1 MVKVKTFGVFRLD
14 VGVNDLEIEA
24 SSVKELI
31 GKLPG
36 AIKEKNPAAEVDMKA
51 LKGCIIAV
59 NGKQVKSSSKLNDGD
74 SVWLVPAVAG
84 G

>member
-14 VGVNDLEIEA
+14 VGVSDLEIEA
-24 SSVKELI
+24 SSVKELL
-31 GKLPG
+31 GKLPD
-36 AIKEKNPAAEVDMKA
+36 AIREKNPAADVDMKA
-51 LKGCIIAV
+51 LRGCIIAV
-59 NGKQVKSSSKLNDGD
+59 NGKQVKASSKLHNGD

>member
-14 VGVNDLEIEA
+14 VGVSDLEIEA
-24 SSVKELI
+24 SSVKELMS
-31 GKLPG
+31 KLPE
-36 AIKEKNPAAEVDMKA
+36 AIKAKNPDADVDTKA

-59 NGKQVKSSSKLNDGD
+59 NGKQVKASAKLQNGD

>member
-1 MVKVKTFGVFRLD
+1 MVNVKTFGVFRLD
-14 VGVNDLEIEA
+14 TGVSELSVEA
-24 SSVKELI
+24 SSVKELLK
-31 GKLPG
+31 KLPE
-36 AIKEKNPAAEVDMKA
+36 AIVAVKPEAKVDASA

-59 NGKQVKSSSKLNDGD
+59 NGKQVKLSAKLNDGD